1 MEGNEE
7 FISSDSA
14 PTRSLGGQQQFIG
27 MRVVS
32 SDDRHRVN
40 HIRILQFAVH
50 PPRAMPRA
58 WPCGSNRSAVVL
70 LHQMLTLPCNTQRAI
85 FGLDAFPFGLWGM
98 AVCLPG
104 RSVRPTWRL
113 GWRRGGSVET
123 TCGDMSPTMT
133 WLIPR
138 HVAVSGLLA
147 YRLEACSHSSWYCL
161 AALA

>member
-1 MEGNEE
+1 MTDIASI
-7 FISSDSA
+7 ISA
-14 PTRSLGGQQQFIG
+14 FY
-27 MRVVS
+27 S
-32 SDDRHRVN
+32 SQC
-40 HIRILQFAVH
+40 IH
-50 PPRAMPRA
+50 PGHAQA
-58 WPCGSNRSAVVL
+58 WPCGSNQSAVVL

-98 AVCLPG
+98 AVCLLG

-113 GWRRGGSVET
+113 VWHRGGSVET

-147 YRLEACSHSSWYCL
+147 YRLEACSHSFLVLLGCVGVMPLKQILPHGTRDMRGEVWH
-161 AALA
+161 